1 MFIAPKITPPP
12 RETHGVRYRRILQK
26 YKNRRRRRVLVFH
39 GFHVGSRTVRPRSIL
54 AIAIGFACSSCA
66 LQAEKPAA
74 PVVPPAF
81 AQAATSNAPWPDA
94 TWYHGFASQ
103 ELDSLVA
110 LAQDNSLDV
119 VAATARVKQADAR
132 ARQAGAALLP
142 QIDLNP
148 NAQQFSGGTHGTTA
162 HELDWSAGL
171 SASYE
176 VDFWGKNRAASNSAK
191 ALADASRADL
201 ATVRITLSNA
211 VATSYFEVLSLRERI
226 ALARLN
232 LEAARGVLQFTE
244 ARFNAGSMGAAELA
258 AQRAA
263 VATTEL
269 IIPQLQQQEAE
280 ALGALALLVGRA
292 PEGFTVVGDRLDALA
307 EPPLAAGLPS
317 ELLQRRP
324 DLISAE
330 YGLQAAHGDLLVA
343 RAAMY
348 PSLSLTA
355 TAGVAN
361 PAVNAAITALAGT
374 GWSLTAGASLVQ
386 TIFDAG
392 RRRAVIQEAAAKQE
406 ELVANYQSSILS
418 ALLDV
423 EKALAA
429 IHYLDQQKEP
439 QQRNVDQSERAYQGT
454 QLRFREGT
462 GEYLAVLESQR
473 ALFAARE
480 QLSQYKLA
488 RLQALLGLCKAL
500 GGGWQYPTPPQKQS

>member
-1 MFIAPKITPPP
+1 M
-12 RETHGVRYRRILQK
+12 
-26 YKNRRRRRVLVFH
+26 
-39 GFHVGSRTVRPRSIL
+39 S
-54 AIAIGFACSSCA
+54 IGFACSSCA
-66 LQAEKPAA
+66 LQAVKPAA

-81 AQAATSNAPWPDA
+81 EQTASGDAPWPDG

-119 VAATARVKQADAR
+119 AAAAARVKQADAR

-142 QIDLNP
+142 QVDANGSGT
-148 NAQQFSGGTHGTTA
+148 QFAGGTHGTTA
-162 HELDWSAGL
+162 HELDWSAVL

-176 VDFWGKNRAASNSAK
+176 IDFWGKNRAASNSAN
-191 ALADASRADL
+191 ALVNASRSDF

-232 LEAARGVLQFTE
+232 LDAARSVLRFTE
-244 ARFNAGSMGAAELA
+244 ARHDAGSVGEAELA

-263 VATTEL
+263 VASSEL
-269 IIPQLQQQEAE
+269 IVPQLQQQEVE
-280 ALGALALLVGRA
+280 ALAALALLVGRA
-292 PEGFTVVGDRLDALA
+292 PEGFTVAADRLDALA

-317 ELLQRRP
+317 ELLRRRP
-324 DLISAE
+324 DLITSE
-330 YGLQAAHGDLLVA
+330 YNLQAAHADLIVA
-343 RAAMY
+343 RAALF

-355 TAGVAN
+355 TGGVAN
-361 PAVNAAITALAGT
+361 PAVNAAVNVLAGT

-392 RRRAVIQEAAAKQE
+392 RRRAVIQEATAKQE

-418 ALLDV
+418 ALVDV

-429 IHYLDQQKEP
+429 IHYLELQKEP
-439 QQRNVDQSERAYQGT
+439 QQRNVDQSERAFQGT
-454 QLRFREGT
+454 QMRFREGA

-473 ALFAARE
+473 TLFAARD

-500 GGGWQYPTPPQKQS
+500 GGGWQYPTLSQKQL